1 MNKIPYIDYKKLET
15 TEELNEYIKFV
26 SESVEKGEYPIY
38 GEPAFRGEAPVTVFD
53 KKGNKLKTEYEYFI
67 TECGIVK
74 RYNSDGSVRDVNK
87 TEKHYVKRGIQTKEP
102 AIKNNYCAI
111 QLQLWSFY
119 PHLDWSHCR
128 IAKNDATIDHIL
140 QHNELGVH
148 FGLLE
153 VVPRK
158 VNIHRS
164 KISDQGKV
172 HSKNQITSLCKRT
185 NDKID
190 GEIWR
195 YENEWTQKDEIL
207 KIFEHKRDVPPKA
220 ISNKGRLKVGRK
232 SDMKIIR
239 GQNLI
244 GHPKLRRHS
253 GHNVAKLVHLAFLP
267 EKIGNLRINHLD
279 GENKHPEV
287 YLNDGSGRY
296 SNALGTF
303 YLGTNKE
310 NMEDMSKCRQREYE
324 MDPMNEFECW
334 DGDKL
339 VGTYHYKPH
348 AMDELQKLYLNKNIA
363 RSSIGKCLNG
373 EMTHHQKLKFKYVI
387 AR

>member
-87 TEKHYVKRGIQTKEP
+87 TEKHYVKRSILTKEP
-102 AIKNNYCAI
+102 ATKISIRTI

-119 PHLDWSHCR
+119 PHLDWSHYR
-128 IAKNDATIDHIL
+128 IAKDDATIDHIL
-140 QHNELGVH
+140 QQNELGVH

-164 KISDQGKV
+164 KISEQGKL
-172 HSKNQITSLCKRT
+172 HSKNQTISYCKRT

-195 YENEWTQKDEIL
+195 CENEWAQKDEIL
-207 KIFEHKRDVPPKA
+207 KILMEKLH
-220 ISNKGRLKVGRK
+220 II
-232 SDMKIIR
+232 KI
-239 GQNLI
+239 
-244 GHPKLRRHS
+244 
-253 GHNVAKLVHLAFLP
+253 
-267 EKIGNLRINHLD
+267 
-279 GENKHPEV
+279 
-287 YLNDGSGRY
+287 
-296 SNALGTF
+296 
-303 YLGTNKE
+303 
-310 NMEDMSKCRQREYE
+310 
-324 MDPMNEFECW
+324 
-334 DGDKL
+334 
-339 VGTYHYKPH
+339 
-348 AMDELQKLYLNKNIA
+348 
-363 RSSIGKCLNG
+363 
-373 EMTHHQKLKFKYVI
+373 
-387 AR
+387 